1 MGLLFYVAGFA
12 SVWVV
17 RGTVDSSRGLVVGAL
32 ATAYGVADRARR
44 FGAIER
50 EYFEDLLAEAR
61 ARFAERRGHQEEAA
75 ARVAESD
82 KPAKE
87 YVQ

>member
-12 SVWVV
+12 SGWLV

-32 ATAYGVADRARR
+32 AAAYGIADRAKR

-50 EYFEDLLAEAR
+50 EYFEDLLAEAK
-61 ARFAERRGHQEEAA
+61 ARYEERQGRNDHVTSSAD
-75 ARVAESD
+75 D

>member
-12 SVWVV
+12 SGWVV

-32 ATAYGVADRARR
+32 ATAYGLADRAKR

-50 EYFEDLLAEAR
+50 EYLEDLLAEAR
-61 ARFAERRGHQEEAA
+61 ARYAERRGHQEEASV
-75 ARVAESD
+75 RVAEAET
-82 KPAKE
+82 PAKE